1 MRRSAIA
8 LAAAIGSALLVPAA
22 PLADEPPTP
31 PTATLEAQST
41 SVTAGQPI
49 ELDSSG
55 SQPGTGAI
63 VGHVWDLDGN
73 GSFETDSGDKPKVET
88 KPETA
93 GPLTVRVRVVDDR
106 GLSSDA
112 KLDLTVAAAAAPDK
126 ETSKADVAPAH
137 GGPVPAPSPAAGTP
151 ASDGSAPSASPESAS
166 SLPAAPPEAAA
177 APEPSAPEPAAGDPA
192 AGDPLTPA
200 HMSATPELVPTET
213 LSSGTTYGATAK
225 TASGTTVTAAAAS
238 TGVTIKDF
246 KFGPASVSVNVG
258 DTITWTNQ
266 DIAPHTATA
275 SDGSF
280 DTGSLS
286 QGKSGS
292 HTFTKAGTF
301 PYICSI
307 HPTMKGTVTVAAAGG
322 STGGGGSASGG
333 GTTPT
338 PAASSGSSGSSLP
351 QTGLDIAA
359 VVLLAALMMGAG
371 AALRRTA
378 Q

>member
-1 MRRSAIA
+1 MRGSAIA
-8 LAAAIGSALLVPAA
+8 LAAAIGGTLLVPAA

-31 PTATLEAQST
+31 PTAALESVST
-41 SVTAGQPI
+41 TVPAGKPV
-49 ELDSSG
+49 ELDSSA

-112 KLDLTVAAAAAPDK
+112 KLDLTVAAAPDK
-126 ETSKADVAPAH
+126 ETSKADVPPPHRGA
-137 GGPVPAPSPAAGTP
+137 VPAPSPAAGPP
-151 ASDGSAPSASPESAS
+151 ASDGSAPSASPEPAS
-166 SLPAAPPEAAA
+166 SLPAVPPEAAA

-280 DTGSLS
+280 DTGSIS

-292 HTFTKAGTF
+292 HTFDKAGTF
-301 PYICSI
+301 AYICSI
-307 HPTMKGTVTVAAAGG
+307 HPSMKGTVTVAAASGSGDSGG
-322 STGGGGSASGG
+322 TGGTGSGASAD
-333 GTTPT
+333 P
-338 PAASSGSSGSSLP
+338 GSSGDSGGSDLP
-351 QTGLDIAA
+351 LTGLNVLT
-359 VVLLAALMMGAG
+359 VVLLAALMTGSG
-371 AALRRTA
+371 TLLRRRLG
-378 Q
+378 